1 MELKLTQATT
11 AGGCGC
17 KISPQ
22 HLHEILQGHRNTAS
36 HPQLLVGNAGNDD
49 AAVMV
54 WEGESCM
61 IHTTD
66 FFLPIVD
73 DPYDFGRIAAANALS
88 DVWAMGGSP
97 VMALAILGWPVGK
110 LGTASASRVMQGA
123 REMCEKAGVV
133 LAGGHSIE
141 TQEPLFGLSVTGK
154 VDRASIKENHGLNPG
169 DVLYLTKPLGVG
181 VMATALKRG
190 LVDAEGFQ
198 TALASMTTLNT
209 FGAVA
214 GKMSGVSAM
223 TDVTGFGLVG
233 HLMEMLQPKALG
245 AILDFESIPILEAA
259 KPWIEQNIYA
269 DMAMK
274 TYSRFASETN
284 ISGMAQLIPLFDPQ
298 TSGGLLIA
306 VHPES
311 EAQFL
316 TEASKANQAV
326 YHIGNCTEKGE
337 KTLWVN
343 V

>member
-1 MELKLTQATT
+1 MVLKLTQATT

-88 DVWAMGGSP
+88 DVWAMGGTP
-97 VMALAILGWPVGK
+97 QMALAILGWPIGK
-110 LGTASASRVMQGA
+110 LGTESASRVMQGA
-123 REMCEKAGVV
+123 REICEQAGVV

-154 VDRASIKENHGLNPG
+154 IDRAAIKENHGLNPG

-181 VMATALKRG
+181 IMATALKRG
-190 LVDAEGFQ
+190 VISAEQFSP
-198 TALASMTTLNT
+198 ALTSMTTLN
-209 FGAVA
+209 
-214 GKMSGVSAM
+214 S
-223 TDVTGFGLVG
+223 
-233 HLMEMLQPKALG
+233 
-245 AILDFESIPILEAA
+245 
-259 KPWIEQNIYA
+259 
-269 DMAMK
+269 
-274 TYSRFASETN
+274 FACLS
-284 ISGMAQLIPLFDPQ
+284 
-298 TSGGLLIA
+298 
-306 VHPES
+306 
-311 EAQFL
+311 
-316 TEASKANQAV
+316 
-326 YHIGNCTEKGE
+326 
-337 KTLWVN
+337 
-343 V
+343 